1 MRAALARLL
10 HAAHEDDTLADQR
23 QEVRAVEASLPVG
36 HMPSGMTCGGVPKAG
51 ECGFDC
57 ACH

>member
-23 QEVRAVEASLPVG
+23 QVRGVEASLRVG
-36 HMPSGMTCGGVPKAG
+36 HLPLRDDLWRRPEGRRVRLRLRLPL
-51 ECGFDC
+51 
-57 ACH
+57 